1 MTVLEHDLGTAR
13 RTGDTVEVVFHRR
26 YARPIE
32 KVWAALTVP
41 ERISDWFATTKI
53 DRVGVGAVMDLDF
66 KDENYR
72 STGRIVTYEPMRTF
86 AWEWTELDGSR
97 ASLVR
102 WDLEP
107 DGDGCRVTL
116 IHSNLQPFEAKS
128 VGPGWHAHLQAIEDA
143 ADGIETPWSKVRER
157 EQAVRDRYAD
167 WASLA

>member
-1 MTVLEHDLGTAR
+1 MTLIDQDLGTVR
-13 RTGDTVEVVFHRR
+13 REGDTITVVFHRR
-26 YARPIE
+26 YARPIV

-41 ERISDWFATTKI
+41 ERISDWFATTKV
-53 DRVGVGAVMDLDF
+53 DQVGVGGTMDLDF

-72 STGRIVTYEPMRTF
+72 SLGRIVTYEPMKTF
-86 AWEWTELDGSR
+86 AWEWTELDGSKT
-97 ASLVR
+97 SLVR

-116 IHSNLQPFEAKS
+116 THSGLSPSEAKD

-143 ADGIETPWSKVRER
+143 ADGVETPWSTVRAR
-157 EQAVRDRYAD
+157 EKAINHLYAD

>member
-1 MTVLEHDLGTAR
+1 MTVLEHDLGTVR

-26 YARPIE
+26 YARPVE
-32 KVWAALTVP
+32 KIWAALTVP

-53 DRVGVGAVMDLDF
+53 DRVGVGGTMDLDF

-72 STGRIVTYEPMRTF
+72 SIGRIVTYQPMKTF
-86 AWEWTELDGSR
+86 AWEWAELDGSR

-116 IHSNLQPFEAKS
+116 THSNLQPFEAKS

-143 ADGIETPWSKVRER
+143 ADGIETPWRKVRER
-157 EQAVRDRYAD
+157 EKAVRDRYAD